1 MKDFRIL
8 RTVGIRKIN
17 FVIHI
22 VLNPSSRVYQT
33 VERKGIVIVLHLNDE
48 RGLNLFIAEL
58 ASYLKQLLSQVP
70 NFEESRDNSHN
81 CQY

>member
-17 FVIHI
+17 FVIHV

-58 ASYLKQLLSQVP
+58 ASVQRPVAIQIY
-70 NFEESRDNSHN
+70 F
-81 CQY
+81 C